1 MPHPRS
7 GQGVRSCEKLRQ
19 STGRLDFGG
28 EPLEIGNVG
37 FVGPEL
43 DIRDRG
49 GTREERSRMIKYVY
63 SIDYPLGKKREY
75 VDWVRSIADTLQKP
89 DELKRLASYDNVFS
103 ASPQRVVEFS
113 FESLADAATYFERP
127 EMTRIFASELPQH
140 GANVGITVLKRLTDY
155 SKDDSG
161 GE

>member
-1 MPHPRS
+1 
-7 GQGVRSCEKLRQ
+7 LRK
-19 STGRLDFGG
+19 SIGRFDFGG
-28 EPLEIGNVG
+28 EAVEIGNVG

-43 DIRDRG
+43 DFRDRG
-49 GTREERSRMIKYVY
+49 ATGEERSRMIKYVY
-63 SIDYPLGKKREY
+63 SIDYPLGMKREY

-89 DELKRLASYDNVFS
+89 DELTQLASYDNVFG

-127 EMTRIFASELPQH
+127 EVARIFASELSQH
-140 GANVGITVLKRLTDY
+140 GTNVGIAVLRRLTDY
-155 SKDDSG
+155 TKNDSG